1 MLKQDTLE
9 NYQKS
14 YDVEWATNL
23 PEGCPPQNI
32 LVPLNAKM
40 YRLTLEKDKV
50 SEDDFKTYLEKFP
63 EKNYSGSLK
72 NMAAGLS
79 LLSTNEPLELF
90 NLPLM
95 KNFNGVAE
103 LNLNP
108 TDGVLQKTGK
118 DDKHY
123 TWWRTNQFDI
133 NSAKMIKNGNADD
146 N

>member
-1 MLKQDTLE
+1 MCISTDAREEFYKAFIKKILKLKL
-9 NYQKS
+9 NYV
-14 YDVEWATNL
+14 YL
-23 PEGCPPQNI
+23 C
-32 LVPLNAKM
+32 LM
-40 YRLTLEKDKV
+40 KV
-50 SEDDFKTYLEKFP
+50 NRFP
-63 EKNYSGSLK
+63 EKKYSGSLK

-103 LNLNP
+103 LILNP

-123 TWWRTNQFDI
+123 TWWRTKQFNI
-133 NSAKMIKNGNADD
+133 NSAKMIKNGNAD
-146 N
+146 NN